1 MKFLVIIQ
9 ARCGSSR
16 LPSKVLKDLCGKTV
30 LEHVIERVQRSAYID
45 EVMVATTINQED
57 IPIVR
62 LVSGICMRI
71 FAGSS
76 LDVLDRYYQAAKLIQ
91 PEYIIRITADCPVF
105 DAEILDD
112 AIQKLKPETDYM
124 AALSETLPD
133 GLDLEIIKFTA
144 LEKAWREANHSY
156 EREHVTQYIIRHPE
170 LFKQQDFVSPVGD
183 FGNYRWTVD
192 EPEDFQVV
200 TKIYHHFLTEE
211 SKEDF
216 HYQDI
221 LKYLKENP
229 QIVQINRKYKRN
241 EGLEKSIRE
250 DRMIRNGLQEMIQKS
265 E

>member
-62 LVSGICMRI
+62 LVSGMCMRI

-133 GLDLEIIKFTA
+133 GLDLEIVRFSVLKR
-144 LEKAWREANHSY
+144 AWNEAQLMS
-156 EREHVTQYIIRHPE
+156 EREHVLSLIHI
-170 LFKQQDFVSPVGD
+170 
-183 FGNYRWTVD
+183 
-192 EPEDFQVV
+192 
-200 TKIYHHFLTEE
+200 
-211 SKEDF
+211 
-216 HYQDI
+216 
-221 LKYLKENP
+221 
-229 QIVQINRKYKRN
+229 
-241 EGLEKSIRE
+241 
-250 DRMIRNGLQEMIQKS
+250 
-265 E
+265 

>member
-133 GLDLEIIKFTA
+133 GLDLEIVRFSVLKR
-144 LEKAWREANHSY
+144 AWNEAQLMS
-156 EREHVTQYIIRHPE
+156 EREHVTMYIKNNRHYFRFRIIYVLWE
-170 LFKQQDFVSPVGD
+170 ICTMSGGRLMRK
-183 FGNYRWTVD
+183 
-192 EPEDFQVV
+192 
-200 TKIYHHFLTEE
+200 KIIC
-211 SKEDF
+211 S
-216 HYQDI
+216 
-221 LKYLKENP
+221 
-229 QIVQINRKYKRN
+229 
-241 EGLEKSIRE
+241 
-250 DRMIRNGLQEMIQKS
+250 
-265 E
+265 